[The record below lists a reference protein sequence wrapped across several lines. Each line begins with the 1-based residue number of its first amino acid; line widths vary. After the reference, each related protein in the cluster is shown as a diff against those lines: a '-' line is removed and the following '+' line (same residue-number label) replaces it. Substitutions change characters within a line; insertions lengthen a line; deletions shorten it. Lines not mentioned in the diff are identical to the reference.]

1 MRIVCWSC
9 DTSYEVTIGAL
20 GKFGRPVR
28 CARCQAAWF
37 AAAPAPELTLTAA
50 WDDAPGAQG
59 DDVDLATRTV
69 EPSGHSTALALASPA
84 DAAPREHRETIDF
97 AALGPPLVPATEWEP
112 AADAS
117 PADAP
122 HEDVEK
128 VAARR
133 TSPPVKR
140 RRRSFRFRPS
150 VPLVIL
156 GLAAVLAAL
165 AAWRV
170 EVVRFAPQT
179 ASLFAHVGL
188 PVNLRGLAF
197 DAVKLRAETHEGV
210 PVMVI
215 DGVIVNAA
223 KAPVEVPRMRLAVRN
238 QAGVEV
244 YAWTALPTRPFL
256 NEGESLPFR
265 TRLAS
270 PPADA
275 RDVQVRFFNRRDL
288 ETER

>member
-37 AAAPAPELTLTAA
+37 AAAPAPELNLTAA
-50 WDDAPGAQG
+50 WDDAPGAHG
-59 DDVDLATRTV
+59 DDVDLVTPTV

-84 DAAPREHRETIDF
+84 DAAPREFRETIDF
-97 AALGPPLVPATEWEP
+97 AALGPPLVPTTQWES
-112 AADAS
+112 AGDAS

-122 HEDVEK
+122 HEDVEM

-133 TSPPVKR
+133 APPPAKR
-140 RRRSFRFRPS
+140 RRRSFRIRRPS
-150 VPLVIL
+150 APFVIL
-156 GLAAVLAAL
+156 SLAAVLAAL

-197 DAVKLRAETHEGV
+197 DAVKLRGETHEGV

-223 KAPVEVPRMRLAVRN
+223 KASVEVPRIRLAVRN

-244 YAWTALPTRPFL
+244 YAWTALPTRR
-256 NEGESLPFR
+256 S
-265 TRLAS
+265 
-270 PPADA
+270 
-275 RDVQVRFFNRRDL
+275 
-288 ETER
+288 

>member
-1 MRIVCWSC
+1 MRIVCPSC
-9 DTSYEVTIGAL
+9 ETSYEITADSL
-20 GKFGRPVR
+20 GEAGRSVR
-28 CARCQAAWF
+28 CARCKMAWF
-37 AAAPAPELTLTAA
+37 AAAPAPELALAA
-50 WDDAPGAQG
+50 EWDDAPDAQG
-59 DDVDLATRTV
+59 DVDPVGQTV
-69 EPSGHSTALALASPA
+69 GPIGHSTAIALASAA
-84 DAAPREHRETIDF
+84 DTAPLEQQETIEY
-97 AALGPPLVPATEWEP
+97 AALGPPLVPATEWE
-112 AADAS
+112 AAAEVP

-122 HEDVEK
+122 HEDIET

-133 TSPPVKR
+133 APPPVER

-150 VPLVIL
+150 IPLVIL
-156 GLAAVLAAL
+156 CLAAVLAAL
-165 AAWRV
+165 AAWRT

-188 PVNLRGLAF
+188 PVNLRGLTF
-197 DAVKLRAETHEGV
+197 DAVKLTGETHEGV

-223 KAPVEVPRMRLAVRN
+223 KTAVEVPRMRFALRN
-238 QAGVEV
+238 QAGLEV
-244 YAWTALPTRPFL
+244 YAWTALPTRSFL

-288 ETER
+288 ETGR

>member
-1 MRIVCWSC
+1 MAS
-9 DTSYEVTIGAL
+9 L
-20 GKFGRPVR
+20 GGR
-28 CARCQAAWF
+28 C
-37 AAAPAPELTLTAA
+37 AAPAARPRGSPPPQPRARPTAT

-59 DDVDLATRTV
+59 DDVDLVTRTV
-69 EPSGHSTALALASPA
+69 EPGGHSNALALASPA

-97 AALGPPLVPATEWEP
+97 AALGPPLVPATEWEL
-112 AADAS
+112 AADAF
-117 PADAP
+117 PTDVP
-122 HEDVEK
+122 HEDVET

-133 TSPPVKR
+133 APPPAQAAPPVL
-140 RRRSFRFRPS
+140 PLPAVS

-170 EVVRFAPQT
+170 EAVRFAPQT

-197 DAVKLRAETHEGV
+197 DAVKLRGETHEGV

-244 YAWTALPTRPFL
+244 YAWTALPTRPVL

-275 RDVQVRFFNRRDL
+275 RNVQVRFFNRRDL